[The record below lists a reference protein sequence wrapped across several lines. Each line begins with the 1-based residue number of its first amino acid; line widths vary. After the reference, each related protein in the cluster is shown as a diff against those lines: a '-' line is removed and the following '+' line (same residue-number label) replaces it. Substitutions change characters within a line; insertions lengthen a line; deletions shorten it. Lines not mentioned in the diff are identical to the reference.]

1 MKIFSGSSHKALT
14 EDVAQLLG
22 NTVSPI
28 ELFVFPDGE
37 RRIRILEQVVDED
50 CSILQPTASP
60 ADINYMELFFI
71 ANALKRGGAKSITA
85 IVPYL
90 GYQRQDHLF
99 REGEAVSLE
108 VIINT
113 LGSVGIDRILTIDL
127 HSVRIE
133 EAFTI
138 PVSHISALTLFSKL
152 INNNGWNN
160 AETILVSPDKGGV
173 RRIKKLSESLDN
185 MSYAVV
191 GKERDLATGAIT
203 ALSIEGVLRKRAII
217 VDDMISS
224 GATVIKAA
232 ELLKQKG
239 VAEVI
244 VFATHGIFA
253 SGASKLLQESVIDK
267 VYITDSVLIPE
278 VKHFPKLEILSVAEI
293 VAKEL

>member
-50 CSILQPTASP
+50 CSIVQPTASP

-113 LGSVGIDRILTIDL
+113 LGSVGIDRVLTIDL

-232 ELLKQKG
+232 ELLKQKN
-239 VAEVI
+239 VDEVI

>member
-1 MKIFSGSSHKALT
+1 M
-14 EDVAQLLG
+14 
-22 NTVSPI
+22 
-28 ELFVFPDGE
+28 
-37 RRIRILEQVVDED
+37 
-50 CSILQPTASP
+50 
-60 ADINYMELFFI
+60 
-71 ANALKRGGAKSITA
+71 
-85 IVPYL
+85 
-90 GYQRQDHLF
+90 
-99 REGEAVSLE
+99 
-108 VIINT
+108 
-113 LGSVGIDRILTIDL
+113 
-127 HSVRIE
+127 
-133 EAFTI
+133 
-138 PVSHISALTLFSKL
+138 
-152 INNNGWNN
+152 
-160 AETILVSPDKGGV
+160 SPDKGGV
-173 RRIKKLSESLDN
+173 RRIKKQSESLDN